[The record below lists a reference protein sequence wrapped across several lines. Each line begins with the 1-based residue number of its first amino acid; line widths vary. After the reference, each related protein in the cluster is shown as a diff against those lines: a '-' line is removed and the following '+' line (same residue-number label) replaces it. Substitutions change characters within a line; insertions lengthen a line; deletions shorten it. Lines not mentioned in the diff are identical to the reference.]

1 MRFEYLFS
9 KTALEDIEIEAIGN
23 CALECFT
30 DNGEV
35 YYLVVKTDL
44 GITQLYT
51 QGPTMLDIDMLLC
64 KFNSNYSRFNYNEG
78 RIIKSIEKF
87 LANPDITQ
95 VMEID
100 VGEALTKCSEINIAE
115 RMRYDV

>member
-9 KTALEDIEIEAIGN
+9 RTAMEDIDIEAIGN

-30 DNGEV
+30 DNGAV
-35 YYLVVKTDL
+35 YYLIVKTDL

-51 QGPTMLDIDMLLC
+51 QGPTVPDIDMLP
-64 KFNSNYSRFNYNEG
+64 KKVNVSYQRFSYSEC
-78 RIIKSIEKF
+78 RIIKAIEKF

-100 VGEALTKCSEINIAE
+100 IYEALDKCSEINIAE
-115 RMRYDV
+115 MMKSSS

>member
-9 KTALEDIEIEAIGN
+9 RTAMEDIDIEAIGN

-30 DNGEV
+30 DNGAV
-35 YYLVVKTDL
+35 YYLIVKTDL
-44 GITQLYT
+44 GMTQLYT
-51 QGPTMLDIDMLLC
+51 QGPTVPDIDMLP
-64 KFNSNYSRFNYNEG
+64 KKVSVSYQRFSYSEC
-78 RIIKSIEKF
+78 RITKAIEKF

-100 VGEALTKCSEINIAE
+100 IYEALDKCSEINIAE
-115 RMRYDV
+115 MMRRND

>member
-9 KTALEDIEIEAIGN
+9 RTALEDIEIEAIGN

-30 DNGEV
+30 DKGEV
-35 YYLVVKTDL
+35 YYLIVKTDL
-44 GITQLYT
+44 GITQFYT
-51 QGPTMLDIDMLLC
+51 QGPTIPDIDMLPS
-64 KFNSNYSRFNYNEG
+64 KVNVSYSRFGYSESK
-78 RIIKSIEKF
+78 IIKAIEKF

-100 VGEALTKCSEINIAE
+100 IDEALTKCSEINIAE
-115 RMRYDV
+115 RMRYSS